1 MTQGKIRD
9 FSDLHVW
16 QSAHQMVMETYS
28 LTARFPKEEL
38 YGLTSQMRRA
48 AVSVPANIAEGFARL
63 GKNEKLN
70 FYNIAQGSL
79 AELSYFLIL
88 ARDLRYIPDTTNQ
101 FENCKHT
108 AKMLQSLMDK
118 IRASR

>member
-1 MTQGKIRD
+1 
-9 FSDLHVW
+9 
-16 QSAHQMVMETYS
+16 MEIYC

-88 ARDLRYIPDTTNQ
+88 ARDLSYIPDATNQ
-101 FENCKHT
+101 LKNCKHT

-118 IRASR
+118 IRIAK